1 MEHQEIQQYS
11 ITISTGSVSK
21 IINQSRSDIP
31 DLDLM
36 RQIALM
42 VKKKEIDLNDI
53 VPIIRLKKIIDRFD
67 LSEEKVE
74 EFIEGI
80 KIHCFGKE
88 IKVKEFI
95 PKLDRIL
102 NLLANIEL
110 PIEEIPEY
118 IEEAQKEKNRL
129 DKEIEKNKK
138 LINKIIERYN
148 FTKDYLE
155 RYQADWSLQDTIK
168 KLQQKIEKKDKIIQL
183 LNKRNFVLEK
193 LIELDDRTVLEK
205 ELEEANKEFAEDQH
219 EQIEV

>member
-1 MEHQEIQQYS
+1 M
-11 ITISTGSVSK
+11 
-21 IINQSRSDIP
+21 
-31 DLDLM
+31 
-36 RQIALM
+36 
-42 VKKKEIDLNDI
+42 
-53 VPIIRLKKIIDRFD
+53 
-67 LSEEKVE
+67 
-74 EFIEGI
+74 
-80 KIHCFGKE
+80 
-88 IKVKEFI
+88 
-95 PKLDRIL
+95 
-102 NLLANIEL
+102 
-110 PIEEIPEY
+110 
-118 IEEAQKEKNRL
+118 